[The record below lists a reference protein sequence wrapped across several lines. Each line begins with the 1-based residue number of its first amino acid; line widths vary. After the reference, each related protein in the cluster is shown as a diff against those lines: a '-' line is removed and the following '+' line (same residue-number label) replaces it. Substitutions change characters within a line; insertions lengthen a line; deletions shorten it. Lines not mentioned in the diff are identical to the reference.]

1 MASNSTFPLNFISL
15 ALSCKP
21 YIVNVFSWVIFPS
34 LLFIKVF
41 SNLSNFDGAQ
51 KIGYLFLYKG
61 TYIRPIF
68 KEKLF
73 ILTSIGLLMFDEPNS
88 DPSKLYPVIG
98 STVEK
103 LEGTK
108 YGRENCFQL
117 TLLSGKVKI
126 FATRK
131 KREMD
136 SWLKEFDKINKEFQS
151 KMKQLDTIN
160 KKFMDNLSKNSA

>member
-1 MASNSTFPLNFISL
+1 
-15 ALSCKP
+15 
-21 YIVNVFSWVIFPS
+21 
-34 LLFIKVF
+34 
-41 SNLSNFDGAQ
+41 
-51 KIGYLFLYKG
+51 
-61 TYIRPIF
+61 
-68 KEKLF
+68 
-73 ILTSIGLLMFDEPNS
+73 MFDEPNS

-117 TLLSGKVKI
+117 TLLSGKVKV

-160 KKFMDNLSKNSA
+160 KKFIDNLSKTSA